1 MQRSETEATKS
12 TEGTKETTMRMIAAG
27 LVLLCS
33 VLCVSAQETPVVSA
47 LNEKRVALTEPAV
60 ALDASG
66 APALEATLRTTALNG
81 APETPVTN
89 IRMLV
94 KNRSNVAYAFVAGS
108 VTFYDAAGVRCGE
121 GPFKADV
128 LAPEET
134 FETDSPGLRIRCE
147 AASWRI
153 VATNLVPRMSPN
165 APIGALTRA
174 PENLVISID
183 GETHPIQL
191 DKPLVVT
198 LGEKRRTIVVRSAP

>member
-1 MQRSETEATKS
+1 MKLFL
-12 TEGTKETTMRMIAAG
+12 AG
-27 LVLLCS
+27 VLLFCS
-33 VLCVSAQETPVVSA
+33 ALCASAQETTGS
-47 LNEKRVALTEPAV
+47 LTEKRVPLSEAAV
-60 ALDASG
+60 ALDAAG

-94 KNRSNVAYAFVAGS
+94 RNKSNVAYAFIAGA

-121 GPFKADV
+121 GVFKADA
-128 LAPEET
+128 LAPDES
-134 FETDSPGLRIRCE
+134 FETDSPGVRIRCE

-153 VATNLVPRMSPN
+153 VASNLLIRMPPN

-174 PENLVISID
+174 PANLVISID

-191 DKPLVVT
+191 DKPLTLT
-198 LGEKRRTIVVRSAP
+198 LGEKRRTIIVRAP